1 MALDWA
7 NGRSFRRGGVPRPN
21 MRRGLPPLTPTAKV
35 TAIGVAGLSAALAVA
50 WFAVLHPR
58 GEMVGKVDG
67 QAAAVAASN
76 DSLRNQIAARQ
87 AEQAQLPQLE
97 KISSALD
104 TRFPPN
110 SQQAKLFQMITAA
123 AASAGIAPQY
133 LTDLTVAAPVGA
145 STGANT
151 SAHLPGVGTTIGQV
165 ASQQI
170 SLTARG
176 TAADIRKFIAN
187 LEQLPRAFE
196 ITTVNLTRPV
206 PASVTPAAPTTG
218 GTTTRTTVPVVPPAP
233 DANFD
238 TANISGQ
245 MFLMP
250 TLSNP
255 TSTGG
260 TAASGTAASGTA
272 ASGSA
277 VAGGAA
283 RTNP

>member
-7 NGRSFRRGGVPRPN
+7 QGMSFRRGGGPKPN

-35 TAIGVAGLSAALAVA
+35 TAVGIAGLSAALAVS
-50 WFAVLHPR
+50 WFVVLHPR
-58 GEMVGKVDG
+58 GESVGTVDG

-76 DSLRNQIAARQ
+76 GLLRNQIAARQ

-133 LTDLTVAAPVGA
+133 LTNLTVAAPVNA
-145 STGANT
+145 SAGANT
-151 SAHLPGVGTTIGQV
+151 SAQLPGVGTTIGQV

-170 SLTARG
+170 TLTARG
-176 TAADIRKFIAN
+176 TAADIRAFIAN

-196 ITTVNLTRPV
+196 ITGVNLTQPV
-206 PASVTPAAPTTG
+206 PATATPSTTATTTG
-218 GTTTRTTVPVVPPAP
+218 GTTTTTVPAVPPAP

-238 TANISGQ
+238 TANLSGQ

-255 TSTGG
+255 PQTV
-260 TAASGTAASGTA
+260 TAAAGGTA

-277 VAGGAA
+277 AAGSAA
-283 RTNP
+283 HTNS

>member
-7 NGRSFRRGGVPRPN
+7 SGMSFRRGGAPRPN
-21 MRRGLPPLTPTAKV
+21 MRRGLPQLTPTAKV
-35 TAIGVAGLSAALAVA
+35 TAIGVAGLSAALAIA

-58 GEMVGKVDG
+58 GAEVGKVDA
-67 QAAAVAASN
+67 QAAAVAAAN
-76 DSLRNQIAARQ
+76 DSLRNQIAARKG
-87 AEQAQLPQLE
+87 EQAQLPQLE

-133 LTDLTVAAPVGA
+133 LTNLTVAAPVDA
-145 STGANT
+145 SPSAST

-165 ASQQI
+165 ASQQV
-170 SLTARG
+170 SLTVRG
-176 TAADIRKFIAN
+176 SAADIRKFVAN

-196 ITTVNLTRPV
+196 VTTVNLTQPV
-206 PASVTPAAPTTG
+206 PTVATPSTTTTTTG
-218 GTTTRTTVPVVPPAP
+218 GTTTTTATPAAPPAP

-238 TANISGQ
+238 TANLTGQ

-250 TLSNP
+250 TPAKP
-255 TSTGG
+255 T
-260 TAASGTAASGTA
+260 
-272 ASGSA
+272 
-277 VAGGAA
+277 
-283 RTNP
+283 P

>member
-7 NGRSFRRGGVPRPN
+7 HGMSFRRGGVPKPN
-21 MRRGLPPLTPTAKV
+21 MRRGLPPLSPTAKV
-35 TAIGVAGLSAALAVA
+35 TAIGVAGLSAALIVS

-58 GEMVGKVDG
+58 GNEVGKVDA

-76 DSLRNQIAARQ
+76 DALRNQIAARQ

-110 SQQAKLFQMITAA
+110 SQQAKLFAMITAA

-133 LTDLTVAAPVGA
+133 LTNLTVAAPVDA

-165 ASQQI
+165 ASQQV

-176 TAADIRKFIAN
+176 TAADIRKFVAN

-196 ITTVNLTRPV
+196 VTTVNLTQPV
-206 PASVTPAAPTTG
+206 PTVLSAPTTATTTTG
-218 GTTTRTTVPVVPPAP
+218 GTTTTTTTPAAPPAP

-238 TANISGQ
+238 TANITGQ

-250 TLSNP
+250 TLANP
-255 TSTGG
+255 
-260 TAASGTAASGTA
+260 A
-272 ASGSA
+272 
-277 VAGGAA
+277 
-283 RTNP
+283 P

>member
-7 NGRSFRRGGVPRPN
+7 HGMSFRRGGAPKPH

-35 TAIGVAGLSAALAVA
+35 TAIGVAGLSAALAIS
-50 WFAVLHPR
+50 WLAVLHPR
-58 GEMVGKVDG
+58 GETVGQVDG

-76 DSLRNQIAARQ
+76 NLLRNQIAARQ

-110 SQQAKLFQMITAA
+110 SQQAKMFGMITAA

-133 LTDLTVAAPVGA
+133 LTNLTVAAPVSA
-145 STGANT
+145 TTGSNT
-151 SAHLPGVGTTIGQV
+151 SAQLPGVGTTIGQV
-165 ASQQI
+165 ASQAI
-170 SLTARG
+170 TLTARG

-196 ITTVNLTRPV
+196 VTTVNLTQPV
-206 PASVTPAAPTTG
+206 PVTATPAVSTTG
-218 GTTTRTTVPVVPPAP
+218 GTTTTTTVPAVPPAP

-250 TLSNP
+250 ALNNP
-255 TSTGG
+255 APTTSAATGG
-260 TAASGTAASGTA
+260 TAATAAG
-272 ASGSA
+272 GSA
-277 VAGGAA
+277 AAGRGSAK
-283 RTNP
+283 TTP